1 MKKTIHNIVFS
12 GVNITLVAVIPFLLK
27 APLANAQS
35 IQSAVVIDPPS
46 NVRAKPNGA
55 ILCSIRSQKYIA
67 VYDNRNGWYKT
78 DVCGRPGY
86 IHQSQIRLESNSEA
100 VESYCSVTGI
110 QTGQLALRLSPNGKS
125 KAGLNNG
132 NTVLPIRTQGNW
144 SYVRV
149 ISGPNNRVNGLEGWV
164 NSNYIACP

>member
-1 MKKTIHNIVFS
+1 MKKAIQNIVFS
-12 GVNITLVAVIPFLLK
+12 GVNITLLAVIPGLLK

-35 IQSAVVIDPPS
+35 TQSAVVIDPPS
-46 NVRAKPNGA
+46 NVRVKPNGGIICA
-55 ILCSIRSQKYIA
+55 IRSQASIA
-67 VYDNRNGWYKT
+67 VSDYRNGWYKT
-78 DVCGRPGY
+78 DACGRSGF
-86 IHQSQIRLESNSEA
+86 IHQSQIRLQSDGEDVEA
-100 VESYCSVTGI
+100 SCSVTGI

-132 NTVLPIRTQGNW
+132 NTVLPIKTQDNW
-144 SYVRV
+144 YYVRV

>member
-1 MKKTIHNIVFS
+1 MKKAIQNIVFS
-12 GVNITLVAVIPFLLK
+12 GVNITLLAVIPFMLK
-27 APLANAQS
+27 APSANAQS

-46 NVRAKPNGA
+46 NVRVKPNGA
-55 ILCSIRSQKYIA
+55 IICAIRSQAAIA
-67 VYDNRNGWYKT
+67 IYDYKNGWYKT
-78 DVCGRPGY
+78 DACGRSGF
-86 IHQSQIRLESNSEA
+86 IHQSQIRLQSNSEV
-100 VESYCSVTGI
+100 VEAYCSVTGI
-110 QTGQLALRLSPNGKS
+110 QTGQLALRFSPNGKS

-132 NTVLPIRTQGNW
+132 NTVLPMKTQGNW

>member
-1 MKKTIHNIVFS
+1 MKKTIQNIVFS
-12 GVNITLVAVIPFLLK
+12 SASITLFAIIPFFLK
-27 APLANAQS
+27 APSANAQYV
-35 IQSAVVIDPPS
+35 QSAVVIDPPS

-55 ILCSIRSQKYIA
+55 IICSVRAQTSIA
-67 VYDNRNGWYKT
+67 VYDNANGWYKT
-78 DVCGRPGY
+78 DVCGRSGY
-86 IHQSQIRLESNSEA
+86 IHQSQVRLQPDSEV
-100 VESYCSVTGI
+100 VEAYCSVTGI

-125 KAGLNNG
+125 RAGLNNG
-132 NTVLPIRTQGNW
+132 NTVLPIKSQSNW

>member
-1 MKKTIHNIVFS
+1 MKKAIQNIVFS
-12 GVNITLVAVIPFLLK
+12 GVNITLLAVIPFFIK
-27 APLANAQS
+27 APYANAQS
-35 IQSAVVIDPPS
+35 IESAVVIDPPS
-46 NVRAKPNGA
+46 NVRVKPNGA
-55 ILCSIRSQKYIA
+55 IICAIRSQTSIA
-67 VYDNRNGWYKT
+67 IYDYKNGWYKT
-78 DVCGRPGY
+78 DVCGRSGY
-86 IHQSQIRLESNSEA
+86 IHQSQVRLQPDSEV
-100 VESYCSVTGI
+100 VETYCSVTNI

-132 NTVLPIRTQGNW
+132 NTVLPIKTQGNW